1 MLVIRLYD
9 IETGHVQT
17 LTEVADVAS
26 ADRWLEQFAGGG
38 IGTND
43 VVYVVEDA
51 PRVAALHL
59 REPEAG
65 MAV

>member
-1 MLVIRLYD
+1 MLAIRVYD

-26 ADRWLEQFAGGG
+26 AERWLAQFAAGG

-43 VVYVVEDA
+43 VVYVVDDA
-51 PRVAALHL
+51 PRVAVPHL

-65 MAV
+65 MAA